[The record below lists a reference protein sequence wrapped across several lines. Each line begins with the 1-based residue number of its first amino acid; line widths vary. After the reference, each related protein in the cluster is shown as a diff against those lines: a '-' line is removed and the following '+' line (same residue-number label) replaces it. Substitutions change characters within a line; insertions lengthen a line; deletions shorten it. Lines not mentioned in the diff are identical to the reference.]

1 MKLSEFKK
9 LIREEVRKVIKETKA
24 SVAIAKN
31 KTALTAAIRNR
42 LRNDEDEEAYEEVE
56 SLIIKTAIDAG
67 ISKQDAEGYPWME
80 EYAIPGESRP
90 ASDLV
95 ALQSHLEDALND
107 PNFFKDPNSTN
118 TPPSTNS
125 NQSVLTNVEM
135 TTFDTP
141 SPLKIDKIFGSFI
154 TVKKQTSDYKLVAD
168 LDTKALLNLVKT
180 NRDYTIER
188 RAFSITINYKAKNSI
203 SFNVRG
209 NEPAGTINALE
220 KMAKKR

>member
-1 MKLSEFKK
+1 MKLSEFRK
-9 LIREEVRKVIKETKA
+9 LIREEVRKVIKESKA
-24 SVAIAKN
+24 SAAIAKN
-31 KTALTAAIRNR
+31 KTALTVAIRNR
-42 LRNDEDEEAYEEVE
+42 LRNDEDKEAYEEVE

-67 ISKQDAEGYPWME
+67 LSKQDAEGYPWME
-80 EYAIPGESRP
+80 EYAIPGESKP
-90 ASDLV
+90 ASDLA

-107 PNFFKDPNSTN
+107 PSFFKDPNATN
-118 TPPSTNS
+118 TSPSTNS

-135 TTFDTP
+135 TTLDTP
-141 SPLKIDKIFGSFI
+141 SAKIDKIFGSFI
-154 TVKKQTSDYKLVAD
+154 TVKKQTSDYTLVAD

-188 RAFSITINYKAKNSI
+188 RAFSIAINYKTKNTI